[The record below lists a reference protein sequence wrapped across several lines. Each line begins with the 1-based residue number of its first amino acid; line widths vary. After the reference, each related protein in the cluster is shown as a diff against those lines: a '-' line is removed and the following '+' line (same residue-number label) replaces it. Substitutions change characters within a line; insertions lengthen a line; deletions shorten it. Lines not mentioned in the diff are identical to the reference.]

1 MRERPLVLIVDD
13 EDSFLETMS
22 TKLALAGFDVAV
34 AHNGLGG
41 VNKAE
46 NLMPDLVLMDI
57 RMPGMTGTDAALVIK
72 QNPKTKDVKVAFLTN
87 MKNPWPT
94 VSVEQRKLSKALG
107 MEDYIEKTEDL
118 DVITE
123 KVKKLISEPKS

>member
-57 RMPGMTGTDAALVIK
+57 RMPGMTGIDAALVIK
-72 QNPKTKDVKVAFLTN
+72 QSPKTKDVKIAFLTN

-118 DVITE
+118 DIIAK
-123 KVKKLISEPKS
+123 KVKELISKSKS

>member
-1 MRERPLVLIVDD
+1 
-13 EDSFLETMS
+13 MS

-123 KVKKLISEPKS
+123 KVKKLISKSKS

>member
-123 KVKKLISEPKS
+123 KVKKLISKSKS